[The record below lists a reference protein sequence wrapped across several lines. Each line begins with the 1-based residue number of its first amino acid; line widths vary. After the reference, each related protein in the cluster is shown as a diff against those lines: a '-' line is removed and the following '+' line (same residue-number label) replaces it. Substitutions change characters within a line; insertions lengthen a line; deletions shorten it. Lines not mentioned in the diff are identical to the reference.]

1 MTFHQL
7 GLSRIRRPLPFRPE
21 RFFHLPRSNPFF
33 SVLFVSVSDI
43 FPQVDPSAQPTH
55 VLIVADPQVLD
66 DKSLPGVS
74 SLIRPFTRW
83 AVDFNLRK
91 SWHAAQGLH
100 PQEVIFLGDM
110 LNGGRYAQDADEYV
124 P

>member
-1 MTFHQL
+1 MYSLQA
-7 GLSRIRRPLPFRPE
+7 
-21 RFFHLPRSNPFF
+21 
-33 SVLFVSVSDI
+33 
-43 FPQVDPSAQPTH
+43 DPSAEPAH

-74 SLIRPFTRW
+74 PLIRPFTRW
-83 AVDFNLRK
+83 VVDFNLRK
-91 SWHAAQGLH
+91 SWHAALKLR

-110 LNGGRYAQDADEYV
+110 LNGGRYARDADECV